1 MRGFHWFRV
10 ERVYPQLK
18 DENLDQKFSSANKQ
32 AAVDGDRNSLIQL
45 TLTQLKQRKW
55 LIRSKACLTPI
66 SKQEWDLMG
75 TKVNEISGESE
86 TGILQSVPRRF
97 PFQEIQWGFVTAKS
111 LLLLSS
117 YKDEVLGMSVIALV
131 PQGKALISL
140 FKKQPN
146 VQNKTQIFITKGA
159 VTETVT
165 LKTIRSMN
173 ECDYRIS

>member
-1 MRGFHWFRV
+1 MR
-10 ERVYPQLK
+10 
-18 DENLDQKFSSANKQ
+18 
-32 AAVDGDRNSLIQL
+32 
-45 TLTQLKQRKW
+45 
-55 LIRSKACLTPI
+55 
-66 SKQEWDLMG
+66 

-117 YKDEVLGMSVIALV
+117 YKDGVLGMSVIALV

-146 VQNKTQIFITKGA
+146 VQTK
-159 VTETVT
+159 
-165 LKTIRSMN
+165 LK
-173 ECDYRIS
+173 YLL